1 MKPEPM
7 QHANALPN
15 KQSPLVM
22 WLDQYGN
29 AATIVACVAMIGGAI
44 WYSYNRTSTGR
55 NERAWARYSQART
68 TQDFGDIADDFANTD
83 VGAWAR
89 LGEGERLAESGIGL
103 MFTDRKAGLGE
114 LKNADEAFNKVLAM
128 KSAASAAR
136 ERAAWGLAKS
146 TEAQCDGDTTK
157 ANDAYQALL
166 KQFPKSLYKAAAE
179 ERIESLKSES
189 AKEFYVWF
197 HKQNPKPPEASKPK
211 DGLPDGHPPF
221 DLPLDDT
228 PDDDQSKT
236 KKPNA
241 KDDDKSEESKP
252 DDKKDA
258 KKPDPKDSPDDKPND
273 GDKPTTE
280 PKSSAIERLKM
291 PASVSFQRTPLQ
303 DAFAFIGDYLKVE
316 IAIDGDALKAAGF
329 TKNMPQT
336 LTMEDATGLEVIGAI
351 LKKYE
356 KEKRPLVLVIQG
368 EKALITTT
376 EFASKNNQIPFE
388 FSKPAEPPKTDEPKT
403 DEPKTDEPK
412 DDKPKSE
419 SKDKDAPAESK

>member
-89 LGEGERLAESGIGL
+89 LGEGERLAESGISL
-103 MFTDRKAGLGE
+103 MFTDRKAALGE

-146 TEAQCDGDTTK
+146 TEAQCDGDTSK
-157 ANDAYQALL
+157 PIEAYQALL
-166 KQFPKSLYKAAAE
+166 KEFPKSLYKAAAE

-189 AKEFYVWF
+189 SKEFYVWF

-221 DLPLDDT
+221 DLPLDDSL
-228 PDDDQSKT
+228 DDDKSKT
-236 KKPNA
+236 KKPEA
-241 KDDDKSEESKP
+241 KEDGKSEESKP
-252 DDKKDA
+252 DDKK
-258 KKPDPKDSPDDKPND
+258 PDPKDSPDEKPKD

-280 PKSSAIERLKM
+280 PSKTSALDRLILPIE
-291 PASVSFQRTPLQ
+291 ANFNRTPLK
-303 DAFAFIGDYLKVE
+303 DVFAFIGDYLKVE
-316 IAIDGDALKAAGF
+316 ITIDGDALKAAGF

-336 LTMEDATGLEVIGAI
+336 LMIEDATGLEVIGAI

-356 KEKRPLVLVIQG
+356 NEKVPLVLVLQG
-368 EKALITTT
+368 EKALITTS
-376 EFASKNNQIPFE
+376 EFAKKSEQTPFV
-388 FSKPAEPPKTDEPKT
+388 FSKPAEPPKS
-403 DEPKTDEPK
+403 DEPK